1 MTEDLE
7 ELLQTPYW
15 IIDILPKQ
23 VPANAPGQYFA
34 VEKYYLQAERM
45 AGIKQRHI
53 NVVMKLNCYFD
64 ISLDEGS
71 SINPAPD
78 CIEEKMLN
86 GRLCIMIDEAMIVSE
101 PDDTYMTIFNPS
113 ESLLEMVRAVAAA
126 EGLFVWQP

>member
-7 ELLQTPYW
+7 ELFQTPYW

-23 VPANAPGQYFA
+23 VPAEGAGQYFA
-34 VEKYYLQAERM
+34 VEKHFLKAESM
-45 AGIKQRHI
+45 AAIKQRHI
-53 NVVMKLNCYFD
+53 NVVLKLNCYFD

-71 SINPAPD
+71 CVNPSPD
-78 CIEEKMLN
+78 CIEDKMFN

-101 PDDTYMTIFNPS
+101 PNDTYMTIFNPS
-113 ESLLEMVRAVAAA
+113 ESLLEMVMAIAPA